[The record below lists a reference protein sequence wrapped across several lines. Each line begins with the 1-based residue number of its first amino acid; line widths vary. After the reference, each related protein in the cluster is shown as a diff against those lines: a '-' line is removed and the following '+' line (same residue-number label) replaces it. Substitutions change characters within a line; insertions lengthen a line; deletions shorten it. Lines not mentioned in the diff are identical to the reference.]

1 MNELQYRLWVAKKNI
16 PEEMR
21 EKKRWCYFKAIP
33 TVNGTIDKLILSPVG
48 EGKERARCNN
58 ENDWTTLDDAIK
70 MAVKQNATGVT
81 YILRK
86 DDNITCID
94 LDHCLNDDGEFIKET
109 QKNIA
114 EQFNGTYQEKSVSGH
129 GVHIFFKG
137 NLPVNAKKYTKEI
150 EAYDDVRM
158 ICITG
163 NVLNDAPPKL
173 ADCQS
178 QLDDIVEK
186 YLKREPIKP
195 IISKPTKT
203 LNLSDNELID
213 KIEKSKGGIKFR
225 QLMSGNPGRNKPS
238 GEPDW
243 SFGDVSLCCILAFWT
258 RDEGQIDRIYRQSAL
273 YTAPRSTVQGSTLK
287 WDKRTGGS
295 TYGAVVI
302 RDALA
307 KVTNYYDAN
316 YMSYKSKQK
325 QEKSCKSKQ
334 GFEDER

>member
-1 MNELQYRLWVAKKNI
+1 MNELQYKLMLAKKYI

-21 EKKRWCYFKAIP
+21 EKKRWCYFKALP
-33 TVNGTIDKLILSPVG
+33 TERGTVEKIILSPVG

-58 ENDWTTLDDAIK
+58 ESDWTTFDEAVK
-70 MAVKQNATGVT
+70 MAVKKNATGIT
-81 YILRK
+81 YVLRK

-94 LDHCLNDDGEFIKET
+94 LDHCLNDAGEFVNEQT
-109 QKNIA
+109 KNIA

-137 NLPVNAKKYTKEI
+137 NLPADAKKKTEVI

-158 ICITG
+158 ICVTG
-163 NVLNDAPPKL
+163 NVFNAAPAKL
-173 ADCQS
+173 VDCQS
-178 QLDDIVEK
+178 QLDDIVKK
-186 YLKREPIKP
+186 YLKREPVKP

-213 KIEKSKGGIKFR
+213 KIEKSKGGMKFR
-225 QLMSGNPGRNKPS
+225 QLMSGNVGRYKPS

-287 WDKRTGGS
+287 WDKRMGGS
-295 TYGAVVI
+295 TYGATVI

-316 YMSYKSKQK
+316 YKSSNSKKNQEKSSKSKQ
-325 QEKSCKSKQ
+325 ENE
-334 GFEDER
+334 GER

>member
-1 MNELQYRLWVAKKNI
+1 MTELEYRLMVTKKNL
-16 PEEMR
+16 PEEMK

-33 TVNGTIDKLILSPVG
+33 AEGRVDKLVLSAIG
-48 EGKERARCNN
+48 DGKSRARCNN
-58 ENDWTTLDDAIK
+58 ESDWTTIDEAIK
-70 MAVKQNATGVT
+70 MAVKKNATGIT
-81 YILRK
+81 YVLKK
-86 DDNITCID
+86 DDGITCID
-94 LDHCLNDDGEFIKET
+94 LDDCLTDKGDFEKEIP
-109 QKNIA
+109 KKLA
-114 EQFNGTYQEKSVSGH
+114 ERFKGTYQEKSVSGS
-129 GVHIFFKG
+129 GIHIFCKG
-137 NLPVNAKKYTKEI
+137 SLPNDAKKHTDII

-158 ICITG
+158 ICVTG
-163 NVLNDAPPKL
+163 NVLNNAPSKL
-173 ADCQS
+173 ADCQN
-178 QLDDIVEK
+178 QIDETVKE
-186 YLKREPIKP
+186 YLKREPVKP
-195 IISKPTKT
+195 IVARSTSP
-203 LNLSDNELID
+203 LSMSDSELID
-213 KIEKSKGGIKFR
+213 KIEKSKGGTKFR